1 LKLSL
6 ADDGG
11 MKAGT
16 FIAALAT
23 GVLLVACGR
32 ASDVAESTVP
42 PSTPTTVETTTTTI
56 VQASTLGVT
65 PEKFVESW
73 NSLLRVNPS
82 LIIDDFD
89 VEEGT
94 QLIQWFSDVWA
105 LELTVDAASGELI
118 EASLRG
124 SLNVHTDQ
132 MIMLAHTWVS
142 LVEALNG
149 SMELE
154 IEDFDRVMERLGLP
168 SSENESPEG
177 FGSGSYT
184 SEVVINGVLYNYEE
198 SGYDALLTAR
208 PTTP

>member
-1 LKLSL
+1 
-6 ADDGG
+6 

-16 FIAALAT
+16 LIAALAT

-32 ASDVAESTVP
+32 ANDVAESTVP
-42 PSTPTTVETTTTTI
+42 PSTPTTVETTTTV
-56 VQASTLGVT
+56 VQVSTLGVT
-65 PEKFVESW
+65 PEQFVESW

-89 VEEGT
+89 VEEGA

-149 SMELE
+149 SMEFE

>member
-1 LKLSL
+1 
-6 ADDGG
+6 

-16 FIAALAT
+16 MIAALAT

-32 ASDVAESTVP
+32 ASDVAESTVQT
-42 PSTPTTVETTTTTI
+42 SIPTTVETTTA

-65 PEKFVESW
+65 PEEFVESW
-73 NSLLRVNPS
+73 NSLLRVHS
-82 LIIDDFD
+82 FLFIDDFD
-89 VEEGT
+89 VDDGT
-94 QLIQWFSDVWA
+94 RLIRRFTDVWG
-105 LELTVDAASGELI
+105 LELTVDAATGELT
-118 EASLRG
+118 EAKLSG

-132 MIMLAHTWVS
+132 LIMLAFTWVS

-168 SSENESPEG
+168 TSENESPEG
-177 FGSGSYT
+177 FLSGSYT
-184 SEVVINGVLYNYEE
+184 TVVVINGVQYSYEE
-198 SGYDALLTAR
+198 SGNNALLTAR